1 MRNILNLCGLF
12 QKSDKEL
19 LKSLERTSHCMDY
32 YPNSK
37 LSVEYLYIW
46 STQWWAHFDHW
57 LLICGTVHSTSPPA
71 QNLENYTLF
80 VFMSFKEVKG
90 KHDIEIDFPGV
101 QRNLYCWLQFHFRH
115 SFCTIPFLFQSS
127 AKCLPL
133 LLYSPTSA
141 ALSPSSTQNTVS
153 VCKPQIIVWWF
164 LTASDIVGNLTKLY
178 CPK

>member
-1 MRNILNLCGLF
+1 MKNIVNLFGLF

-19 LKSLERTSHCMDY
+19 LKSLERISHCMDY

-46 STQWWAHFDHW
+46 STQWWARFDHW

-71 QNLENYTLF
+71 RNLENYTLF

-115 SFCTIPFLFQSS
+115 SFSFAPLFTHLSS
-127 AKCLPL
+127 SFSKFYPEYCFSMQNPNHSLVVSDCLRHSWEPDQTL
-133 LLYSPTSA
+133 LS
-141 ALSPSSTQNTVS
+141 
-153 VCKPQIIVWWF
+153 
-164 LTASDIVGNLTKLY
+164 
-178 CPK
+178 